1 MIGGA
6 CSRNATPC
14 AVWRGCSVQ
23 PDVFDFL
30 CVGSG
35 PAGQKAAI
43 QAAKAGFRAAIIER
57 EAQVGGSCLL
67 SGTIPSKALREQALR
82 YRRMQRSAS
91 SLAVEL
97 RGDAPLSALLHGV
110 DSVIDAQ
117 DRYLQAQ
124 LERNQVEL
132 IHGRGTFLD
141 ASRVQVQRLDGSC
154 RVVSAPR
161 VLLAPGSRP
170 RHVPAIEVD
179 HEHILDS
186 DSILSL
192 PYLPRSMVVLGSG
205 VIACEYASIF
215 AALGCAVTLL
225 DKAPEPLG
233 FLDPGLRKGFLDA
246 FQAMGG
252 EYRGSCEVLGA
263 RFDGFSQVEVQVRDG
278 DALGA
283 DIVFAAFGR
292 VANLDGIGLDR
303 LKLAISSRGHV
314 QVDERYETNIPGI
327 FAAGDAIGPPAL
339 ACAAADQGRR
349 AALAALGLPPPAHTS
364 LVPSG
369 VYTIPE
375 IGSVGITQTEAEAK
389 KLDLVVGRADFAEV
403 ARAHI
408 AGEPVGFLTMLCER
422 GTARVLGVQVIGEGA
437 TELVHLGQ
445 AAIASGATAEFFI
458 EQIFNFPTMSEAY
471 RIAAFDVLKQG
482 HILRI
487 NMSPNSLHLT
497 SVAPSMSRAKS

>member
-1 MIGGA
+1 VRPA
-6 CSRNATPC
+6 A
-14 AVWRGCSVQ
+14 
-23 PDVFDFL
+23 FDFL

-43 QAAKAGFRAAIIER
+43 QAAKAGFRAAVVER
-57 EAQVGGSCLL
+57 ESQVGGSCLL

-82 YRRMQRSAS
+82 YRRMQGSAS

-110 DSVIDAQ
+110 DIVIAAQ

-124 LERNQVEL
+124 LARNQVEL
-132 IHGRGTFLD
+132 IRGRAVFLEAD
-141 ASRVQVQRLDGSC
+141 RIEVQRLDGS
-154 RVVSAPR
+154 RIALRAPR
-161 VLLAPGSRP
+161 ILLATGSRP
-170 RHVPAIEVD
+170 RHVRGIDVD

-192 PYLPRSMVVLGSG
+192 PYIPRSMVVLGSG

-225 DKAPEPLG
+225 DKAAEPLG
-233 FLDPGLRKGFLDA
+233 FLDPALRTGFVTA
-246 FQAMGG
+246 FRAMGG
-252 EYRGSCEVLGA
+252 TYRGGAEVAGA
-263 RFDGFSQVEVQVRDG
+263 RFDGFSQVDVQLRGG
-278 DALGA
+278 DTLTA

-303 LKLAISSRGHV
+303 LQLAISSRGHV

-375 IGSVGITQTEAEAK
+375 IGCVGLSETEAAAK
-389 KLDLVVGRADFAEV
+389 KIDLVVGRADFSEV

-408 AGEPVGFLTMLCER
+408 VGEPTGFLALLCER
-422 GTARVLGVQVIGEGA
+422 STARVLGVQAIGEGA

-445 AAIASGATAEFFI
+445 AAVATGAAADFFI

-471 RIAAFDVLKQG
+471 RIAAFDVMKQ
-482 HILRI
+482 R
-487 NMSPNSLHLT
+487 SAPQAA
-497 SVAPSMSRAKS
+497 VASFAH

>member
-1 MIGGA
+1 VQ
-6 CSRNATPC
+6 TD
-14 AVWRGCSVQ
+14 SV
-23 PDVFDFL
+23 DFL

-57 EAQVGGSCLL
+57 DAQVGGSCLL

-82 YRRMQRSAS
+82 YRRMKGSAS

-110 DSVIDAQ
+110 DSVIAAQ

-124 LERNQVEL
+124 LARNGVEL
-132 IHGRGTFLD
+132 IRGRGVFLE
-141 ASRVQVQRLDGSC
+141 AHRVEVQRLDGS
-154 RVVSAPR
+154 RFVVHAPR
-161 VLLAPGSRP
+161 VLLATGSRP
-170 RHVPAIEVD
+170 RHVEAIEVD

-192 PYLPRSMVVLGSG
+192 SYIPRSMVVLGSG

-233 FLDPGLRKGFLDA
+233 FLDSALRRGFLTA
-246 FQAMGG
+246 FEALGG
-252 EYRGSCEVLGA
+252 KYRGGA
-263 RFDGFSQVEVQVRDG
+263 EAAGAHFDGFSQVDVQLRSG
-278 DALGA
+278 EALSTE
-283 DIVFAAFGR
+283 IVLAAFGR

-303 LKLAISSRGHV
+303 LQLAITSRGHV
-314 QVDERYETNIPGI
+314 QVNERFETNLAGI
-327 FAAGDAIGPPAL
+327 YAAGDAIGPPAL

-349 AALAALGLPPPAHTS
+349 AALAALGLAPPAVTS

-375 IGSVGITQTEAEAK
+375 IATVGLSQSEAAAK
-389 KLDLVVGRADFAEV
+389 KIDIVVGRADFSEV

-408 AGEPVGFLTMLCER
+408 AGEPSGFLALLCER
-422 GTARVLGVQVIGEGA
+422 STARVLGVQVLGEGA

-445 AAIASGATAEFFI
+445 AAVAAGASADFFI
-458 EQIFNFPTMSEAY
+458 EQIFNFPTMTEAY
-471 RIAAFDVLKQG
+471 RIAAFDVLKQRSAVR
-482 HILRI
+482 L
-487 NMSPNSLHLT
+487 
-497 SVAPSMSRAKS
+497 